1 MKINQLPHRKHI
13 HEFCTTDFVVSI
25 FVKYFDQVINF
36 SVINFLSKVVQSFF
50 QLPSIEKCSEDS
62 LLDQIFFH
70 LLKNYLKMALSQ
82 RGWLKFKIQIS
93 TYTYT
98 QKYSKLRCLL
108 GVKGLLICFY
118 LDWSGSKSWLL
129 TCSNDITLSV
139 PSYNGSGLK
148 RELNFCNLNLHFW
161 AHLMIREPVWGSST
175 SLFHGQ

>member
-108 GVKGLLICFY
+108 GVKGLLVCFY
-118 LDWSGSKSWLL
+118 LGWCWCAGILYFRQNIIKVGSKSWLH
-129 TCSNDITLSV
+129 TCSSNITLSL
-139 PSYNGSGLK
+139 PS
-148 RELNFCNLNLHFW
+148 
-161 AHLMIREPVWGSST
+161 
-175 SLFHGQ
+175 